1 MATDLF
7 KKQTYLKKNKNGRTE
22 AKSFGQYYW
31 AYLYTLKEKNSAL
44 NVKIRK
50 KKKHYTKSG
59 YTFFFAFN
67 AEVCCPG
74 GLFLKKKKKK

>member
-1 MATDLF
+1 MAADLF

-50 KKKHYTKSG
+50 KKKTVQNPLNPDSSNSYIVMV
-59 YTFFFAFN
+59 AQ
-67 AEVCCPG
+67 
-74 GLFLKKKKKK
+74 